1 MTRDTSAE
9 DPKGKVKATFELEI
23 VGRVRP
29 RTRIFGH
36 VVRGMMVEASAEL
49 TDPTGSGTYT
59 GSTWVEKG
67 VERAVGIVVH
77 YDGLSDLVRDFGLNR
92 FDRRR
97 TFSRTVPAEDLY
109 RL

>member
-1 MTRDTSAE
+1 M
-9 DPKGKVKATFELEI
+9 TFELTI

-29 RTRIFGH
+29 RTRFFGH
-36 VVRGMMVEASAEL
+36 IVRGMMVEASAEL
-49 TDPTGSGTYT
+49 ADLNGSGTYT
-59 GSTWVEKG
+59 GSTWVEQG

-77 YDGLSDLVRDFGLNR
+77 YDGLSDIARDFGFNR

-97 TFSRTVPAEDLY
+97 TFHCHVPVEDLY